1 MYGCGGDTDVWI
13 VPPSGPI
20 EPKDAGEIYRT
31 EQAMLKIEHRIK
43 QTATLFLDKRVSDE
57 DFTQRLDHL
66 ARLLK
71 EDHFQ
76 FRFQVT
82 SS

>member
-1 MYGCGGDTDVWI
+1 MLGRFTRLNK
-13 VPPSGPI
+13 P
-20 EPKDAGEIYRT
+20 
-31 EQAMLKIEHRIK
+31 MLKIEHRVK

>member
-1 MYGCGGDTDVWI
+1 
-13 VPPSGPI
+13 
-20 EPKDAGEIYRT
+20 
-31 EQAMLKIEHRIK
+31 MLKIEHRIK